1 MEKLID
7 LAKVLRTKNAGPL
20 QLTFDV
26 MFDDAARYE
35 RVKASGV
42 ITPAA
47 VSELYGVAPK
57 DVDVIFYDIVTSLKV
72 TIPRLTVSGALGDTD
87 VYGCQQQYRLG
98 QLLIP

>member
-7 LAKVLRTKNAGPL
+7 RARVLRTKNAGPL

-26 MFDDAARYE
+26 MFDNAARYE
-35 RVKASGV
+35 RVKASGAISPETV
-42 ITPAA
+42 A
-47 VSELYGVAPK
+47 ELYGVAAK

-72 TIPRLTVSGALGDTD
+72 TIPRLVISGALGDTD
-87 VYGCQQQYRLG
+87 VSGCQQQYNLG

>member
-26 MFDDAARYE
+26 MFDNAARYE
-35 RVKASGV
+35 RVKASGTISPETV
-42 ITPAA
+42 A
-47 VSELYGVAPK
+47 ELYGVAAK

-72 TIPRLTVSGALGDTD
+72 TIPRLVISGALGDTD
-87 VYGCQQQYRLG
+87 VYGCQQQYNLG

>member
-26 MFDDAARYE
+26 MFDNAARYE
-35 RVKASGV
+35 RVKASGAISPETV
-42 ITPAA
+42 A
-47 VSELYGVAPK
+47 ELYGVAAK

-72 TIPRLTVSGALGDTD
+72 TIPRLVISGALGDTD
-87 VYGCQQQYRLG
+87 VYGCQQQYNLG